1 MNGRGQLP
9 MDTEAFELTVVEAE
23 QAFRLS
29 ALQKDLLWEAR
40 SLLIIT
46 RARALELA
54 VEVCRRQG
62 NAAPDVLDF
71 HLPAIIE
78 LQRQFSSQ
86 HD

>member
-1 MNGRGQLP
+1 
-9 MDTEAFELTVVEAE
+9 MDTEAFDLITVVGE
-23 QAFRLS
+23 QPFRLS
-29 ALQKDLLWEAR
+29 ALQKSLLWEAL

-78 LQRQFSSQ
+78 LQRQFGSR

>member
-1 MNGRGQLP
+1 

-29 ALQKDLLWEAR
+29 ALQRDLLWEAL
-40 SLLIIT
+40 SLLIIA
-46 RARALELA
+46 RVRALELA
-54 VEVCRRQG
+54 VEICRRQG

-71 HLPAIIE
+71 NFPAIIE

>member
-1 MNGRGQLP
+1 
-9 MDTEAFELTVVEAE
+9 MDTEAFELAVVEAE

-29 ALQKDLLWEAR
+29 ALQKGLLWEAL
-40 SLLIIT
+40 SLLIMT
-46 RARALELA
+46 RTRALELA

-78 LQRQFSSQ
+78 LQRRFISQ
-86 HD
+86 RD

>member
-1 MNGRGQLP
+1 
-9 MDTEAFELTVVEAE
+9 MDTEAFDLTVAETE

-29 ALQKDLLWEAR
+29 ASQKSLLWEAL
-40 SLLIIT
+40 SLLISM

-54 VEVCRRQG
+54 VEVCHRQG

-71 HLPAIIE
+71 HLPALIE
-78 LQRQFSSQ
+78 LQRQFGSQ